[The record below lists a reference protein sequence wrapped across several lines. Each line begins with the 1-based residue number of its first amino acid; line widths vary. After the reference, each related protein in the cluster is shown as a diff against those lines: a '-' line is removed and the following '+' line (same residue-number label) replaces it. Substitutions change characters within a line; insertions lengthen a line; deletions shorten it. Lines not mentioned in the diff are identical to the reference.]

1 MFAIAV
7 IEHYCEAF
15 PENSQTLGWLL
26 EPRRHSL
33 LSELGRVAKPRAG
46 DDGELRWSDDD
57 VVRLIRTALEVA
69 ERRPTTKQGV
79 AMIRGLRTAGKRL
92 PDLST

>member
-15 PENSQTLGWLL
+15 PEKSQTLGWLL

-33 LSELGRVAKPRAG
+33 LSELGRVAKPRTG
-46 DDGELRWSDDD
+46 NDGELRWSEDD
-57 VVRLIRTALEVA
+57 VVRLIHTALEVA

-79 AMIRGLRTAGKRL
+79 AMIRGLRRSGERL
-92 PDLST
+92 PELSG